1 VIGNSRVIGNG
12 EFIYILDALYQVH
25 RPPKLTRGAI
35 HLGMALMTIENN
47 GPTLL
52 DIAFP
57 LLCTLET
64 SGQGASSTT
73 GPNDWPRLQRP
84 ENAMRAKI
92 VSAPGGTSDKFSTK
106 RTSLARRP
114 SITVPRSP

>member
-1 VIGNSRVIGNG
+1 MIGNSRVIGNG

-73 GPNDWPRLQRP
+73 GPNDWPRLQR
-84 ENAMRAKI
+84 R
-92 VSAPGGTSDKFSTK
+92 GK
-106 RTSLARRP
+106 RHAR
-114 SITVPRSP
+114 